1 MLILLVLFQHQCQ
14 CKSWECQCDWSKQS
28 HNKID
33 NTALGSLEMVE
44 INESMEAYHKVE
56 FVKLLCEYS
65 ATFQKRVTI
74 NVIANRHTGYIC
86 EKICNIHIPN
96 DKIVI
101 NVIRSRRGGKLGWPD

>member
-1 MLILLVLFQHQCQ
+1 M
-14 CKSWECQCDWSKQS
+14 
-28 HNKID
+28 ID
-33 NTALGSLEMVE
+33 NTALGSLQLVE
-44 INESMEAYHKVE
+44 ISENMEAYHRVE

-96 DKIVI
+96 DKIAI
-101 NVIRSRRGGKLGWPD
+101 NVIRSKRSRQ

>member
-44 INESMEAYHKVE
+44 INEKH
-56 FVKLLCEYS
+56 
-65 ATFQKRVTI
+65 
-74 NVIANRHTGYIC
+74 
-86 EKICNIHIPN
+86 
-96 DKIVI
+96 
-101 NVIRSRRGGKLGWPD
+101 GGISQGGVRQAVV

>member
-74 NVIANRHTGYIC
+74 NVMENRHTEYIR
-86 EKICNIHIPN
+86 EKICSIHIPN